1 LYLQSK
7 LGPIE
12 SNNLAVNALGI
23 YDNTPFGTTTAN
35 FATELTLETVKP
47 TLGINP
53 VIESVVLTIPYFS
66 TLNQSLQRG
75 DNTYTLD
82 SIWRW

>member
-1 LYLQSK
+1 
-7 LGPIE
+7 
-12 SNNLAVNALGI
+12 LAVNALGI

-66 TLNQSLQRG
+66 TLKSVTATTG